1 MQDIIIILLTVA
13 GGLGTFL
20 LGMKHLSEGL
30 QAVSGSGLRRFMALT
45 TTHRLAGVAT
55 GCIST
60 MIVQSSSIITVMAVG
75 FVSSGIINLA
85 QAINV
90 IIGANIGTTVTA
102 WIIAVVPEVLH
113 VALTL
118 CGIGGLLY
126 FFIPRERA
134 HNAGLAVLGLGLVF
148 MGLYW
153 MNEGCGEIRKMPA
166 VTALLSSLDVSTL
179 AGFFK
184 CFVITLLVTMA
195 IQSSSAMSAI
205 VIVLLQK
212 GLISYETAA
221 ASVFG
226 MNIGTT
232 VTAWLAAIGGTTEGR
247 RTAMAHTLFNVTGT
261 IVLMPLFLPV
271 VLPLSK
277 TMFPGWMNDPAVPM
291 AAVHTGFN
299 VFTTLLFIPFVKQFA
314 RFVTWLVPAKTK
326 SGDAEQTRLTYLDKH
341 VKMSPQIA
349 CAQAFREV
357 LFMSA
362 SNAEMLE
369 IVRGTLAGE
378 AKDAQKERV
387 FRREEILDR
396 VQREITEFLGRVMTS
411 RLPVEVA
418 DRSRVLLRI
427 TDELESISDE
437 ECTVMKAHRRFCDG
451 GGSLSGDS
459 LALVLDIHDRLAA
472 FAKPVN
478 DALEQFEREQQSE
491 LIKEIDGKSDDLRR
505 RVREARQSA
514 LLTVGSA
521 PMRTLAIMD
530 ILNAFDRMRSCYLNI
545 AQTLLPHYG
554 GRDPGKGKE

>member
-1 MQDIIIILLTVA
+1 
-13 GGLGTFL
+13 
-20 LGMKHLSEGL
+20 
-30 QAVSGSGLRRFMALT
+30 
-45 TTHRLAGVAT
+45 
-55 GCIST
+55 
-60 MIVQSSSIITVMAVG
+60 
-75 FVSSGIINLA
+75 
-85 QAINV
+85 
-90 IIGANIGTTVTA
+90 
-102 WIIAVVPEVLH
+102 
-113 VALTL
+113 
-118 CGIGGLLY
+118 
-126 FFIPRERA
+126 
-134 HNAGLAVLGLGLVF
+134 
-148 MGLYW
+148 
-153 MNEGCGEIRKMPA
+153 
-166 VTALLSSLDVSTL
+166 
-179 AGFFK
+179 
-184 CFVITLLVTMA
+184 
-195 IQSSSAMSAI
+195 
-205 VIVLLQK
+205 
-212 GLISYETAA
+212 
-221 ASVFG
+221 
-226 MNIGTT
+226 
-232 VTAWLAAIGGTTEGR
+232 
-247 RTAMAHTLFNVTGT
+247 MAHTLFNVTGT
-261 IVLMPLFLPV
+261 IVLIPLFLPV

-314 RFVTWLVPAKTK
+314 RFVTWLVPAKAK